1 MAPPGRRRWRMDGEK
16 LSGARHAFDKL
27 RFTLIAGV
35 AALMVLAMVFT
46 LVTGA
51 GRITTAALRL
61 NHVNEILRPATVMRA
76 QLALGVNMA
85 AQDRVFGTNSAH
97 GLEISLGETEEATSQ
112 LEAALSRFADL
123 GGGSKIEQAVGSFLG
138 VSGTVVDLLEEGDS
152 VTAQRL
158 AESSLDSD
166 FHNLL
171 DVLVAERDSL
181 KEVVEAA
188 DGWLTKI
195 NTWTRF
201 GVAFLVPSIIIFV
214 YAEFARRRQRQSELE
229 LSLAAE
235 QALRRTRDEFI
246 ANASHELRTPLTS
259 IYGLARILEEED
271 MMSDPSTA
279 HELLSMIITESS
291 DLGRIVEDLLTSARL
306 DAGELSFVLEDVAVL
321 SEVTEVIGP
330 MIRSGIDVDI
340 DCSDCEVRVDRGR
353 FRQVVRNLVSNALKY
368 GGPHIRIRGRTV
380 GDMYELVVED
390 DGPGVPA
397 DLTERLFERFS
408 RQQKVATRTGS
419 VGLGLSIVKALA
431 EGQGGSIGYERAQGW
446 TRFVLRLPGAAANR
460 PAKPVHLV
468 AV

>member
-1 MAPPGRRRWRMDGEK
+1 MDGE
-16 LSGARHAFDKL
+16 SFTGARRAYDKL
-27 RFTLIAGV
+27 RFTLIAGMV
-35 AALMVLAMVFT
+35 ALVVLAMVFT
-46 LVTGA
+46 MVTGA

-76 QLALGVNMA
+76 QLALGINMA
-85 AQDRVFGTNSAH
+85 RQDRVFGTNSAF
-97 GLEISLGETEEATSQ
+97 GLDLSLNETQEASAQLAAALDRLEELGDTDAIEASAGNFLQVSQ
-112 LEAALSRFADL
+112 TVAALLEA
-123 GGGSKIEQAVGSFLG
+123 
-138 VSGTVVDLLEEGDS
+138 GDS
-152 VTAQRL
+152 AAAQL
-158 AESSLDSD
+158 KAESDLDSAFRD
-166 FHNLL
+166 LR
-171 DVLVAERDSL
+171 DVLVAERDRLSA
-181 KEVVEAA
+181 VVGEA
-188 DGWLTKI
+188 DIWLSKI

-201 GVAFLVPSIIIFV
+201 GVAFLVPAMVIFV

-306 DAGELSFVLEDVAVL
+306 DAGELNYVLEDVAVL
-321 SEVTEVIGP
+321 SEVSEVIGP
-330 MIRSGIDVDI
+330 MIRSGIEIDI
-340 DCSDCEVRVDRGR
+340 DCTDCEVRADRGR
-353 FRQVVRNLVSNALKY
+353 FRQLVRNLVSNALKY
-368 GGPHIRIRGRTV
+368 GGPHIRILGRTD
-380 GDMYELVVED
+380 GDEYEIVVED
-390 DGPGVPA
+390 DGAGVPIELV
-397 DLTERLFERFS
+397 DRLFERFS

-431 EGQGGSIGYERAQGW
+431 EGQGGSISYQRVQGW
-446 TRFVLRLPGAAANR
+446 TRFVLRLPGAAAAR
-460 PAKPVHLV
+460 PAKAVHLV